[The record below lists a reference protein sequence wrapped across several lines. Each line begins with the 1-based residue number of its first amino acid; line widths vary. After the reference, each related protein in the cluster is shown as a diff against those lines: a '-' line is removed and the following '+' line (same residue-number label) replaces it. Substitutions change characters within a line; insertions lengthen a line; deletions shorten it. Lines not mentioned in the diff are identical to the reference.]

1 MSVLASALSEAMT
14 ASGNELAVLDTES
27 NSWSRHPW
35 PEVHSR
41 AENVAARVLD
51 DDASAVGL
59 VGEPTVELIAAIPGA
74 FLAGAALSILP
85 GPVRGADPQQ
95 WAHTTLARFTDVGVR
110 TVFSHG
116 RYLQLLR
123 TAESPLAVHDV
134 AAVAHPKRST
144 TFHIPDGRGEVAT
157 LQGTAGSTGTPRTA
171 VLSTDAV
178 LANVRGLLA
187 RVSIGPA
194 DMGCSWLP
202 LYHDMGLTFLL
213 VHALGGA
220 GLWQAPTTAFSAS
233 PFGWLQWMTEGRA
246 TVTAAPNMAFNIIGK
261 YARVVSDVDLSSLRF
276 ALNGG
281 EPVDCRGTER
291 FATEMARFG
300 FDANALAPSY
310 GLAESNCA
318 VSVPVPGGGLRVDEL
333 RVRSDTGDSVQRQA
347 ILGEAIPGVQIRI
360 APADRRTDGIVNREV
375 GEIEIRG
382 SSMMSGYLGEAPI
395 DADDWFP
402 TGDLGYFVDGG
413 LVVCGRAKELITV
426 AGRNVF
432 PTEIE
437 RVAAQV
443 PGVREGAV
451 VAVGTNERAVRP
463 GLVIAAEFKGDDEPS
478 ARSALVQRVATE
490 CGVVPSD
497 VVFLAPGS
505 LPRTSSGKLRRL
517 EVKRNLEAVTT

>member
-1 MSVLASALSEAMT
+1 MTALASALTDALT
-14 ASGNELAVLDTES
+14 ASANDLTVLDPDS
-27 NSWSRHPW
+27 GSWSRHPW
-35 PEVHSR
+35 PEVHLR
-41 AENVAARVLD
+41 AENVASRILD
-51 DDASAVGL
+51 DDAVAVGI
-59 VGEPTVELIAAIPGA
+59 VGDPTVELIAAIPGT
-74 FLAGAALSILP
+74 FLAGAAVSILP

-95 WAHTTLARFTDVGVR
+95 WAQATLSRFTAIGVR
-110 TVFSHG
+110 TVFSQG
-116 RYLQLLR
+116 RYLELLR
-123 TAESPLAVHDV
+123 AAESSLAIHDV
-134 AAVAHPKRST
+134 AAVAHAQRST
-144 TFHIPDGRGEVAT
+144 TFRAPGDRGDVAT

-171 VLSTDAV
+171 QLSPDAV
-178 LANVRGLLA
+178 LANLRGLIA
-187 RVSIGPA
+187 RISIDPA
-194 DMGCSWLP
+194 DIGCSWLP
-202 LYHDMGLTFLL
+202 LYHDMGLIFLL

-220 GLWQAPTTAFSAS
+220 ELWQAPTSAFSAS
-233 PFGWLQWMTEGRA
+233 PFGWLQWMSEGRA

-261 YARVVSDVDLSSLRF
+261 YARAVTDVNLSALRF

-281 EPVDCRGTER
+281 EPVDCDGTQR

-318 VSVPVPGGGLRVDEL
+318 VTVPVPGGGLRVDEI
-333 RVRSDTGDSVQRQA
+333 RVATDSGESVQRQA
-347 ILGEAIPGVQIRI
+347 MLGEAIPGVQVRIRPGDER
-360 APADRRTDGIVNREV
+360 ADGIVGRDV
-375 GEIEIRG
+375 GEIEVRG
-382 SSMMSGYLGEAPI
+382 SSMMSGYLGEEPI
-395 DADDWFP
+395 DTDSWFP

-432 PTEIE
+432 PTEVE

-463 GLVIAAEFKGDDEPS
+463 GLVIAAEFKGDES
-478 ARSALVQRVATE
+478 NARSQLVQRVASE

-497 VVFLAPGS
+497 VVFMAPGS

-517 EVKRNLEAVTT
+517 EVKRNLEAVSS